1 LRVVSDN
8 LIAVPTWQQKLGQDD
23 AHVVAVASKRDE
35 RVHSQGRVLG
45 DRSVLYKYVNPNLVA
60 IFTQG
65 YHPSHKSKYEYETSI
80 ESLR

>member
-1 LRVVSDN
+1 MKNNEIHAIR
-8 LIAVPTWQQKLGQDD
+8 TWQQKLGQDE
-23 AHVVAVASKRDE
+23 AKIVNVAAKRDTE

-65 YHPSHKSKYEYETSI
+65 YHPAHKSE
-80 ESLR
+80 LNF